1 MPITAERNSSEAK
14 AAVARARRWGFDLR
28 ARGGGHSGG
37 RDSSSTA
44 LAKSHEELAK
54 REGETTDPLGYD
66 AGFDMSQVKDDG
78 TKKQQVS
85 IEKLKQKRAMQI
97 GYAPGKNLLMTGFML
112 WMSGANVNIFSMMIT
127 GMAVM
132 NPCKALFNVNGAFKA
147 LDDGK
152 TDLAMA
158 KLTYV
163 AMNLLGLA
171 MGMYK
176 CATMGLLPL
185 TSSDW
190 VRLLGTRPALE
201 YSGGAVPLGT

>member
-1 MPITAERNSSEAK
+1 MMKRTSVAK
-14 AAVARARRWGFDLR
+14 QASAVAAHAD
-28 ARGGGHSGG
+28 ARGAKIRKLSAKDKA
-37 RDSSSTA
+37 RAA
-44 LAKSHEELAK
+44 LV
-54 REGETTDPLGYD
+54 GED
-66 AGFDMSQVKDDG
+66 
-78 TKKQQVS
+78 
-85 IEKLKQKRAMQI
+85 
-97 GYAPGKNLLMTGFML
+97 
-112 WMSGANVNIFSMMIT
+112 
-127 GMAVM
+127 
-132 NPCKALFNVNGAFKA
+132 GAFKA